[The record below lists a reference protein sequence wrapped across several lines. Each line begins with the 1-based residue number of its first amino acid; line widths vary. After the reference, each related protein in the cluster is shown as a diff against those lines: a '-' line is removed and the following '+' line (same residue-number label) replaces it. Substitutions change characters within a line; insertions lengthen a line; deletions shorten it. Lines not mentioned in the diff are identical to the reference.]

1 MRRVGSYARRTPHPT
16 FYHEVEAEIA
26 RLAGKL
32 FRLENDT
39 GIWKLL
45 EEDSFEWSAQ
55 YSDFLVYYCDSEQGE
70 DPEVHHSVWTW
81 LVSAMEVLGGDEPA
95 AEDGAAGLAGRG
107 GRVAASRVGG
117 AGSRGKR

>member
-1 MRRVGSYARRTPHPT
+1 MRRVGSHARRTPHPT

-32 FRLENDT
+32 FRLEIDT
-39 GIWKLL
+39 EIWKLL

-81 LVSAMEVLGGDEPA
+81 LVSAMEVSDE
-95 AEDGAAGLAGRG
+95 
-107 GRVAASRVGG
+107 SRMRF
-117 AGSRGKR
+117 SPDLNR